1 VIKEKALV
9 RGPAIIG
16 ENTVIE
22 ANVYVGPYTSIG
34 NNCSVQ
40 RGEIENSIIMDD
52 CTIDIRERITDS
64 LIAPHSKITS
74 RDTAIHGK
82 RFILG
87 EGTSIEL

>member
-1 VIKEKALV
+1 MYI
-9 RGPAIIG
+9 
-16 ENTVIE
+16 
-22 ANVYVGPYTSIG
+22 GPYTSIG
-34 NNCSVQ
+34 NNCLIQ

-52 CTIDIRERITDS
+52 CTINISERITDS

-74 RDTAIHGK
+74 NKAAIHGK